1 MSFEFSPDQKSAID
15 NIVSWYKSHR
25 TELPIFTMGGS
36 AGCGKST
43 LISQLKN
50 YLPPISIAYCA
61 FTGKASTVLRRKM
74 AELGIPAEQ
83 VSTIHALMYKP
94 IIDPRTNEVIGWKKN
109 QTLGCDLIVVD
120 ESSMVPKELY
130 DDLISYGVPI
140 LFVGDHY
147 QLPPVSKFDFNLMND
162 PFIKLE
168 KPHRFAENSPIIK
181 LATMIRNGET
191 VPYGSHGELVS
202 KRRMKN
208 ITDQERNAFFQ
219 SDDLKEGKSI
229 ILCGFNKTRV
239 KLNKSIRSKFG
250 YTGLLNYGERVI
262 CLKNNNKTNIPLY
275 NGEIGTVKHVAK
287 EYARFIKVHLEMDG
301 YSDQFNGLVFKD
313 VFSTEKPELYG
324 RERKI
329 QCFDYGYAISTHKSQ
344 GSQWKRVCV
353 FEEKCPLWEH
363 NRWLYTAVTRAESE
377 LLIIKG

>member
-1 MSFEFSPDQKSAID
+1 MEFSKDQKEALESI
-15 NIVSWYKSHR
+15 ISWYTSHR
-25 TELPIFTMGGS
+25 SALPVFLMAGA

-50 YLPPISIAYCA
+50 YLPPISISYCT

-74 AELGIPAEQ
+74 SEFGISDDQ
-83 VSTIHALMYKP
+83 VSTIHSLMYKP
-94 IIDPRTNEVIGWKKN
+94 ILDPVTGEVTGWRKN
-109 QTLGCDLIVVD
+109 STLNCDLIVVD
-120 ESSMVPKELY
+120 EASMVPKELY
-130 DDLISYGVPI
+130 DDLTSYKIPI

-147 QLPPVSKFDFNLMND
+147 QLPPVSKFDFNLMSN
-162 PFIKLE
+162 PFVKLE

-181 LATMIRNGET
+181 VATMIRSGDK
-191 VPYGSHGELVS
+191 VPYGIFGNTVS
-202 KRRMKN
+202 KRRMSS
-208 ITDQERNAFFQ
+208 ITDQEKNLFFQ
-219 SDDLKEGKSI
+219 SEELKNGQSI

-239 KLNKSIRSKFG
+239 KLNKSIREKFG
-250 YTGLLNYGERVI
+250 YTGLLNYGERII

-287 EYARFIKVHLEMDG
+287 EYSKFLKIHVEMDG
-301 YSDQFNGLVFKD
+301 YSSQFNGLAFKD
-313 VFSTEKPELYG
+313 VFSSEKPELYG

-353 FEEKCPLWEH
+353 FEEECPLWEH

-377 LLIIKG
+377 LLIINQ